1 MADAKLAG
9 QIHRMWQRR
18 SGPLILEL
26 DLTDGIAEGPPQDP
40 VQALLT
46 IRRTRLPDLLEGLKR
61 ASADDRVRALVVKV
75 GGARLGLA
83 KTQELRAAVADFRR
97 SGKLT
102 VAWAETFGD
111 FVRGNLPYYLAT
123 GFDRVYLQ
131 PSGTLGLTGVAVE
144 QVFLRGALDKLGIGF
159 ESAKRYEYK
168 SAADQL
174 TETGFTGPAREAVQ
188 RLAESVAEQLT
199 AAIAEGRN
207 KSPEQARE
215 LLQRGPFLAQ
225 QALDEGLVDG
235 LLYRDEVYEQLRK
248 EAGLD
253 AMLLYLQ
260 RYQRTHAL
268 AELPRR
274 VQSMQKAKNERFVA
288 MIYAHG
294 AIRHGRS
301 GRGPGPGGGGM
312 GSDTVSAALR
322 AAAADERARAV
333 VLRVNSPGGSAT
345 ASDVIW
351 REVVRLRAAG
361 KPVVVS
367 MGDVAASGGYFISAP
382 ADVIVAQPGTITGS
396 IGVILGKPVLRE
408 HIRPGGGGHRHRDGR
423 RQRDDVL
430 AVAAVHRRRVGPDQ
444 RLARRG
450 VRGLHGEGRVG
461 AAAVPRPGPRA
472 GPRPGL
478 VRRRRGGQR
487 PGRRDGRHARRDR
500 HRAAARRAARR
511 RPGPGLPA
519 ARAARPAASR
529 RVERGPPRRCR
540 RRYVRHPRAVHR
552 RLGPGVAVRGGGR
565 PAALRAADPA
575 RCMEDQ
581 LTGAL
586 SAWAAGVT
594 LVTIA
599 DGRDDVG
606 TTVSAFMPVS
616 LDPPLVL
623 VSLALDSYPAEV
635 LSRPSLPAVRF
646 AVTLLS
652 AAQKMLAGRFA
663 AEGRPSARLA
673 LDDVPHVR
681 GSLSGA
687 LIPSEGLAALECSV
701 ARRVPAGDHLLVI
714 ASVIG
719 VPYTAET
726 GDPLIR
732 FRGRYP
738 VL

>member
-83 KTQELRAAVADFRR
+83 KTQELRAAVTDFRR

-123 GFDRVYLQ
+123 GFDRIYLQ

-159 ESAKRYEYK
+159 ESATRYEYK

-199 AAIAEGRN
+199 AAIAEGRH

-235 LLYRDEVYEQLRK
+235 LHYRDEVYDQLHK

-274 VQSMQKAKNERFVA
+274 VQSMQTAKNERFVA

-301 GRGPGPGGGGM
+301 GRGPGPGGGM

-408 HIRPGGGGHRHRDGR
+408 IFGRAGVSTDTVTVGDNATMFSLSRPFTDAEWDRINGWLDAVYEDFTEKVASGR
-423 RQRDDVL
+423 RLSRDRVHELARGRVWSGAD
-430 AVAAVHRRRVGPDQ
+430 AVANGLADETGGMRDAIAI
-444 RLARRG
+444 ARR
-450 VRGLHGEGRVG
+450 
-461 AAAVPRPGPRA
+461 
-472 GPRPGL
+472 
-478 VRRRRGGQR
+478 
-487 PGRRDGRHARRDR
+487 
-500 HRAAARRAARR
+500 
-511 RPGPGLPA
+511 
-519 ARAARPAASR
+519 R
-529 RVERGPPRRCR
+529 RVERGPPRRC
-540 RRYVRHPRAVHR
+540 RYVRHPRAVHR

-565 PAALRAADPA
+565 PAALRAADSA

-581 LTGAL
+581 FTGAL

-616 LDPPLVL
+616 LDPPLLL

>member
-46 IRRTRLPDLLEGLKR
+46 IRRTRLSDLLEGLKR

-123 GFDRVYLQ
+123 GFDRIYLQ

-174 TETGFTGPAREAVQ
+174 TETGFTGPAREAAQ

-199 AAIAEGRN
+199 AAIAEGRH
-207 KSPEQARE
+207 KDPEQARE

-235 LLYRDEVYEQLRK
+235 LHYRDEVYEQLRK

-268 AELPRR
+268 AGLPHR
-274 VQSMQKAKNERFVA
+274 VQSMHKAKNERFVA

-322 AAAADERARAV
+322 AAAGDERARAI
-333 VLRVNSPGGSAT
+333 VLRVNSSGGSAT

-351 REVVRLRAAG
+351 REVVRARAAG

-367 MGDVAASGGYFISAP
+367 MGDVAASGGYLISAP

-396 IGVILGKPVLRE
+396 IGVILGKPVLQDMFGRAGVSIDTVAAGE
-408 HIRPGGGGHRHRDGR
+408 NATMFSLSRPFTDTEWARINNWLDAVYEDFLEKVASGR
-423 RQRDDVL
+423 RLSRDRVHELARGRVWSGAD
-430 AVAAVHRRRVGPDQ
+430 AVANGLADETGGMRDAIAIARRRAGLPDDAPVRVYPRLGPLDQ
-444 RLARRG
+444 LRPAESSE
-450 VRGLHGEGRVG
+450 VRPAAGATFGIRELFTDGWGPAWQF
-461 AAAVPRPGPRA
+461 AAAAGLPPYGPLTLPGVWKINLAGRCRPGPRVSRWSRSPTDA
-472 GPRPGL
+472 TTW
-478 VRRRRGGQR
+478 
-487 PGRRDGRHARRDR
+487 GRRSAR
-500 HRAAARRAARR
+500 
-511 RPGPGLPA
+511 
-519 ARAARPAASR
+519 SC
-529 RVERGPPRRCR
+529 RCPST
-540 RRYVRHPRAVHR
+540 RRYCWCH
-552 RLGPGVAVRGGGR
+552 
-565 PAALRAADPA
+565 
-575 RCMEDQ
+575 
-581 LTGAL
+581 
-586 SAWAAGVT
+586 
-594 LVTIA
+594 
-599 DGRDDVG
+599 
-606 TTVSAFMPVS
+606 
-616 LDPPLVL
+616 
-623 VSLALDSYPAEV
+623 
-635 LSRPSLPAVRF
+635 
-646 AVTLLS
+646 
-652 AAQKMLAGRFA
+652 
-663 AEGRPSARLA
+663 
-673 LDDVPHVR
+673 
-681 GSLSGA
+681 
-687 LIPSEGLAALECSV
+687 
-701 ARRVPAGDHLLVI
+701 
-714 ASVIG
+714 
-719 VPYTAET
+719 
-726 GDPLIR
+726 
-732 FRGRYP
+732 
-738 VL
+738 